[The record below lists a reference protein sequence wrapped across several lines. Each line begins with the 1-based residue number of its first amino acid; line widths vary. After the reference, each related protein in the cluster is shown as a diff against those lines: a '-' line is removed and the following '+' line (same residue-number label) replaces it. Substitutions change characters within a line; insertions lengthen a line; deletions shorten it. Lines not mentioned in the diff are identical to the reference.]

1 MFLLVRTDDSG
12 PSQAGI
18 TFLLLEM
25 DTPGISV
32 RPIVFASGTHEVN
45 QVFFDQVR
53 VPKRNVVGKEN
64 EGWTVAKYLLEFERG
79 GGGAARYQAAMQR
92 LKAFAEVAGL
102 ATDTRF
108 QTKLHETHVKVEAI
122 QYLEFRIMAAI
133 SKGGSPGPESSIM
146 KNLGADLHQYISEL
160 LIEALGAYAVV
171 DQPQARTTGSQISI
185 IGPTETVA
193 AFSRYFNLRASSIA
207 GGTNEVQ
214 KNIVAK
220 LVLGL

>member
-1 MFLLVRTDDSG
+1 
-12 PSQAGI
+12 
-18 TFLLLEM
+18 
-25 DTPGISV
+25 
-32 RPIVFASGTHEVN
+32 
-45 QVFFDQVR
+45 
-53 VPKRNVVGKEN
+53 
-64 EGWTVAKYLLEFERG
+64 
-79 GGGAARYQAAMQR
+79 
-92 LKAFAEVAGL
+92 
-102 ATDTRF
+102 
-108 QTKLHETHVKVEAI
+108 
-122 QYLEFRIMAAI
+122 
-133 SKGGSPGPESSIM
+133 M
-146 KNLGADLHQYISEL
+146 KNLGADLGQYISEL